1 MIPSEP
7 NRQLIDPRR
16 LVHEH
21 GRDALAELVASESGY
36 IFQLRPLKDLCQSL
50 KSGMPL
56 LAEGERGGGKTEMVD
71 ALAYSCNRPY
81 FELQGMD
88 GLSLKDILFEW
99 DEPGQNSF
107 VVQAV
112 ESGAL
117 TLDEARQ
124 RQWRKEFLN
133 LGEVLKAY
141 DYLAT
146 TGIVPVLKLDE
157 FEKLPQFC
165 QAFFY
170 QLFTDGHAS
179 IPRLAGNDGC
189 IGVSRSSEKP
199 IVILTSNNQ
208 HIVHPP
214 LRSRCVY
221 TKVRLPTDLEE
232 ARILHSRVPQA
243 PPTLLTQVVKVVRY
257 IRVMMPTVRD
267 KPGLR
272 ESIALLRALLTE
284 DVEVLTAELVDD
296 HLGFIA
302 RTADDL
308 ANLELGLTRLERA
321 AHTPDAVIEQMV
333 KAVFHERA
341 VRLRE
346 AA

>member
-1 MIPSEP
+1 MIPSDPHREV
-7 NRQLIDPRR
+7 IDPRR
-16 LVHEH
+16 LVREH
-21 GRDALAELVASESGY
+21 GREALAELVARESGY

-88 GLSLKDILFEW
+88 DLKLKDILFEW
-99 DEPGQNSF
+99 DDAGQNNF

-112 ESGAL
+112 GSGEL
-117 TLDEARQ
+117 TLAEARRQ
-124 RQWRKEFLN
+124 QWRREFLN
-133 LGEVLKAY
+133 LGEILKAY
-141 DYLAT
+141 DHLRQ
-146 TGIVPVLKLDE
+146 TGDVPIVKLDE
-157 FEKLPQFC
+157 FEKLPQVC

-179 IPRLAGNDGC
+179 IPRLAETNGH
-189 IGVSRSSEKP
+189 IGVGKDDEKP

-208 HIVHPP
+208 HVVHPP

-221 TKVRLPTDLEE
+221 TKVRLPTDFEE
-232 ARILHSRVPQA
+232 ARILHSRVPDA
-243 PPTLLTQVVKVVRY
+243 EAELLIQTIKVVRY
-257 IRVMMPTVRD
+257 IRLMMPTVRD

-272 ESIALLRALLTE
+272 ESIALLRSFTE
-284 DVEVLTAELVDD
+284 TAVEELCAEVIDD

-302 RTADDL
+302 RNADDL
-308 ANLELGLTRLERA
+308 ANLELGLLRLEKA
-321 AHTPDAVIEQMV
+321 AQTHDAVVEEMV
-333 KAVFHERA
+333 RQILSERV

>member
-1 MIPSEP
+1 MIPSDP
-7 NRQLIDPRR
+7 KRRIIDPRR
-16 LVHEH
+16 LVRED
-21 GRDALAELVASESGY
+21 GREALAELVALESGY
-36 IFQLRPLKDLCQSL
+36 IFQLRPLKDLCQAL

-56 LAEGERGGGKTEMVD
+56 LAEGERGAGKTEMVD

-88 GLSLKDILFEW
+88 DLTLKDILFEW
-99 DEPGQNSF
+99 DEQGQNNF
-107 VVQAV
+107 VAQAV
-112 ESGAL
+112 ASGEF
-117 TLDEARQ
+117 TLSEARAQ
-124 RQWRKEFLN
+124 QWRSEFLN
-133 LGEVLKAY
+133 LGEILKAY
-141 DYLAT
+141 DYLSRT
-146 TGIVPVLKLDE
+146 SVVPIIKLDE
-157 FEKLPQFC
+157 FEKLPQVC

-179 IPRLAGNDGC
+179 IPRLAENDGHV
-189 IGVSRSSEKP
+189 GVAKDAEKP

-208 HIVHPP
+208 HVVHPP

-232 ARILHSRVPQA
+232 VRILHSRVPLA
-243 PPTLLTQVVKVVRY
+243 SATLLVQVIKMVRY

-272 ESIALLRALLTE
+272 ESIALLKALQTE
-284 DVEVLTAELVDD
+284 GAGELTAELIDD

-302 RTADDL
+302 RNADDL
-308 ANLELGLTRLERA
+308 ANLELGLRRLEKA
-321 AHTPDAVIEQMV
+321 AHTSDVVIEEMIQQV
-333 KAVFHERA
+333 LCER
-341 VRLRE
+341 VVQLRE

>member
-1 MIPSEP
+1 MIPSDP
-7 NRQLIDPRR
+7 KRAVIDPWR
-16 LVHEH
+16 LVREQ
-21 GRDALAELVASESGY
+21 GRDALAELVARESGY

-88 GLSLKDILFEW
+88 DLTLKDILFEW
-99 DEPGQNSF
+99 DEQGQNNF

-112 ESGAL
+112 TSGEL
-117 TLDEARQ
+117 SLSEARQ
-124 RQWRKEFLN
+124 QQWRKEFLN
-133 LGEVLKAY
+133 LGEVLRAY
-141 DYLAT
+141 DFLAK
-146 TGIVPVLKLDE
+146 TGIVPIVKLDE
-157 FEKLPQFC
+157 FEKLPQVC

-179 IPRLAGNDGC
+179 IPRLTENSGH
-189 IGVSRSSEKP
+189 IGVEKDDEKP

-208 HIVHPP
+208 HVVHAP

-221 TKVRLPTDLEE
+221 TKVRLPTEFEE
-232 ARILHSRVPQA
+232 ARILHSRVPLA
-243 PPTLLTQVVKVVRY
+243 SADLLTRVVKLVRY
-257 IRVMMPTVRD
+257 VRVMMPTVRD

-272 ESIALLRALLTE
+272 ESIALLKALLNE
-284 DVEVLTAELVDD
+284 NIDVLSADVIDD

-302 RTADDL
+302 RGADDL
-308 ANLELGLTRLERA
+308 SNLELGLQRLERA
-321 AHTPDAVIEQMV
+321 AHTPDGVIEQMILR
-333 KAVFHERA
+333 VFEERV

>member
-1 MIPSEP
+1 MIPADPHREA
-7 NRQLIDPRR
+7 IDPRR
-16 LVHEH
+16 LVREH
-21 GRDALAELVASESGY
+21 GRDALAELVANESSY

-56 LAEGERGGGKTEMVD
+56 LAEGERGGGKTELVD
-71 ALAYSCNRPY
+71 ALAYSCNRPL

-88 GLSLKDILFEW
+88 DLKLKDILFEW
-99 DEPGQNSF
+99 DDQGQNSF

-112 ESGAL
+112 ESGEL
-117 TLDEARQ
+117 SLQEARD

-133 LGEVLKAY
+133 LGEILKAY
-141 DYLAT
+141 DYLAS
-146 TGIVPVLKLDE
+146 TGITPIVKLDE
-157 FEKLPQFC
+157 FEKLPQVC

-179 IPRLAGNDGC
+179 IPRLAENNGHV
-189 IGVSRSSEKP
+189 GVGKDDEKP

-208 HIVHPP
+208 HVVHAP

-221 TKVRLPTDLEE
+221 TKVRLPTDFEE
-232 ARILHSRVPQA
+232 VRILRSRVPLA
-243 PPTLLTQVVKVVRY
+243 KADLLMQVVKVVRY

-272 ESIALLRALLTE
+272 ESIALLRAMTVADIERVTTE
-284 DVEVLTAELVDD
+284 VIDD

-302 RTADDL
+302 RSSDDL
-308 ANLELGLTRLERA
+308 ANLELGLQRLERA
-321 AHTPDAVIEQMV
+321 AATPDSVIEEMV
-333 KAVFHERA
+333 AQVFADHKVQLRA
-341 VRLRE
+341 V
-346 AA
+346 A

>member
-7 NRQLIDPRR
+7 NRQVIDPRQ
-16 LVHEH
+16 LVREH

-36 IFQLRPLKDLCQSL
+36 MFQLRPLKDLCQSL

-88 GLSLKDILFEW
+88 GLSLRDILFEW
-99 DEPGQNSF
+99 DEQGQNSF

-124 RQWRKEFLN
+124 QQWRIDFLN

-157 FEKLPQFC
+157 FEKLPQTC

-179 IPRLAGNDGC
+179 IPRLAANDGY
-189 IGVSRSSEKP
+189 IGVSRTSEKP

-232 ARILHSRVPQA
+232 ARILHSRVPEAA
-243 PPTLLTQVVKVVRY
+243 PPLLTQVVKVVRY

-272 ESIALLRALLTE
+272 ESIALLRALLAE
-284 DVEVLTAELVDD
+284 DVQVLNAELVDD

-302 RTADDL
+302 RNADDL

-321 AHTPDAVIEQMV
+321 AYTPDAVIEQMV
-333 KAVFHERA
+333 EAVFHERA
-341 VRLRE
+341 ARLRE

>member
-1 MIPSEP
+1 MIPSNPHREV
-7 NRQLIDPRR
+7 IDPRR
-16 LVHEH
+16 LVREH
-21 GRDALAELVASESGY
+21 GRDALAELVARESGY
-36 IFQLRPLKDLCQSL
+36 IFQLRPLKDLCQAL
-50 KSGMPL
+50 QSGMPL

-88 GLSLKDILFEW
+88 DLTLKDILFEW
-99 DEPGQNSF
+99 DEKGQNSF

-112 ESGAL
+112 ASKEL
-117 TLDEARQ
+117 DLDEAR
-124 RQWRKEFLN
+124 RKQWQKEFLN
-133 LGEVLKAY
+133 LGEILRAY
-141 DYLAT
+141 DFLAT
-146 TGIVPVLKLDE
+146 TGIVPIVKLDE
-157 FEKLPQFC
+157 FEKLPQVC

-179 IPRLAGNDGC
+179 VPRLSESNGH
-189 IGVSRSSEKP
+189 IGVGKNDEKP

-208 HIVHPP
+208 HVVHPP
-214 LRSRCVY
+214 LRSRCIY

-232 ARILHSRVPQA
+232 ARILHSRVPLA
-243 PPTLLTQVVKVVRY
+243 SPILLTQVVKVVRY

-272 ESIALLRALLTE
+272 ESIALLKAMLTE
-284 DVEVLTAELVDD
+284 QIEAITAEVIDD

-302 RTADDL
+302 RGADDL
-308 ANLELGLTRLERA
+308 MNLELGLPRLEKA
-321 AHTPDAVIEQMV
+321 ARTSDTVTEQMIQE
-333 KAVFHERA
+333 VFNETE

>member
-1 MIPSEP
+1 MIPADPHREA
-7 NRQLIDPRR
+7 IDPRR
-16 LVHEH
+16 LVREH
-21 GRDALAELVASESGY
+21 GRDALAELVARESGY

-88 GLSLKDILFEW
+88 DLRLRDILFEW
-99 DEPGQNSF
+99 DEQGQNKF

-112 ESGAL
+112 ETE
-117 TLDEARQ
+117 TLSLEDARQ
-124 RQWRKEFLN
+124 QQWRKEFLN
-133 LGEVLKAY
+133 LGEILKAY

-146 TGIVPVLKLDE
+146 TGIAPIVKLDE
-157 FEKLPQFC
+157 FEKLPTAC

-179 IPRLAGNDGC
+179 IPRLTENSGH
-189 IGVSRSSEKP
+189 IGVGKAQEKP

-208 HIVHPP
+208 HVVHAP
-214 LRSRCVY
+214 LRSRCIY
-221 TKVRLPTDLEE
+221 TKVRLPTDREE
-232 ARILHSRVPQA
+232 VRILFSRVPSA
-243 PPTLLTQVVKVVRY
+243 SAYLLTQVVKVVRY

-272 ESIALLRALLTE
+272 ESISLLRTLQQENIDALSS
-284 DVEVLTAELVDD
+284 EVIDD
-296 HLGFIA
+296 HFGFIA
-302 RTADDL
+302 RNADDL
-308 ANLELGLTRLERA
+308 ANLELGLHRLEQA
-321 AHTPDAVIEQMV
+321 ARTSDSVIERMV
-333 KAVFHERA
+333 EEIREERVFS
-341 VRLRE
+341 LRE